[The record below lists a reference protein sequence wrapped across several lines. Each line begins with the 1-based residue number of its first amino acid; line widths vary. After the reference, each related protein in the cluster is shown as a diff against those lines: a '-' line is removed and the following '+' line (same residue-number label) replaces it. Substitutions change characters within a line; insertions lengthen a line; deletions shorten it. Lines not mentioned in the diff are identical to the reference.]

1 MPGWSFLVGGFKPFF
16 YFHPRKVGKINK
28 IWTIYIY
35 IIFLIGLVQPS
46 TRIRWFIRVFHHFLR
61 KIFGKRHAGRSGPRT
76 TRSWPRNV
84 ADAGETNERRGGF
97 AWQVYG
103 GVHSIYLVGGIQ
115 TMQMYVGL
123 KKKIHRK
130 IQKRCMV
137 WVGVIEWPLCIWTKT
152 QVNTKVTEDSEDL
165 EKRLRFWI
173 GIPPRQQEKE
183 TIKAASRLL
192 RLGKDIDVSPG
203 CHMCATKRMVSF

>member
-1 MPGWSFLVGGFKPFF
+1 MSRWGHRTAKRIDGRWMQSAWQGSEVGEDRLSGVVSIHILNPRIQNWMKNAGVIISSWWFQTFFLFSSPKSGEDKQ
-16 YFHPRKVGKINK
+16 NLD
-28 IWTIYIY
+28 YIY

-103 GVHSIYLVGGIQ
+103 GVHSIYLVGGDSNNAN
-115 TMQMYVGL
+115 VCWFE
-123 KKKIHRK
+123 KKNP
-130 IQKRCMV
+130 QK
-137 WVGVIEWPLCIWTKT
+137 
-152 QVNTKVTEDSEDL
+152 NTKKVH
-165 EKRLRFWI
+165 
-173 GIPPRQQEKE
+173 G
-183 TIKAASRLL
+183 
-192 RLGKDIDVSPG
+192 LGWCD
-203 CHMCATKRMVSF
+203 RMTPVYLN

>member
-103 GVHSIYLVGGIQ
+103 GVHSIYLVGGDSNNAN
-115 TMQMYVGL
+115 VCWFE
-123 KKKIHRK
+123 KKNP
-130 IQKRCMV
+130 QK
-137 WVGVIEWPLCIWTKT
+137 
-152 QVNTKVTEDSEDL
+152 NTKKVH
-165 EKRLRFWI
+165 
-173 GIPPRQQEKE
+173 G
-183 TIKAASRLL
+183 
-192 RLGKDIDVSPG
+192 LGWCD
-203 CHMCATKRMVSF
+203 RMTPVYLN